1 MLGGIANGTSAG
13 PVRSDPD
20 GKACLG
26 KLRVFGRKLLKNED
40 INILIADD
48 EEMIRELI
56 DITLT
61 KEGFTCHQAASSEE
75 GLEVLKS
82 HKLDMALLDI
92 MMPGRSGIELLKDI
106 KRTTPETSVL
116 MITAMNDMDTAL
128 SCIHFGAEDYI
139 TKPFNLDRVLLTVKN
154 TLDRRRLVL
163 ENREYQANLEQKV
176 LEQTKVIRAAM
187 GEINLAYEHTLA
199 ALIRALDAREKE
211 VGSHSERVMA
221 YACLL
226 AQAAGIDEQGCTV
239 LAKGALLHDI
249 GKIGVSDNI
258 LLKPAKLD
266 EAEWEIMRQHPT
278 VGFEILSGIGY
289 FAGAA
294 ELVLSHHERY
304 DGEGY
309 PNRLHGEDIPV
320 SARIFS
326 LVDTLDAMTSDR
338 PYRKALPFQA
348 VCDEVVRCSGRQ
360 FDPKLV
366 EVFLSIPKE
375 SWETAAGKHLL

>member
-1 MLGGIANGTSAG
+1 MKG
-13 PVRSDPD
+13 
-20 GKACLG
+20 
-26 KLRVFGRKLLKNED
+26 
-40 INILIADD
+40 NILIADD

-56 DITLT
+56 HITLS
-61 KEGFTCHQAASSEE
+61 KEGFTCFQAANAEE
-75 GLEVLKS
+75 GLEIINS
-82 HKLDMALLDI
+82 HRLDMALLDI

-106 KRTTPETSVL
+106 KQITPDTTVL
-116 MITAMNDMDTAL
+116 MITAMTDMDTAL
-128 SCIHFGAEDYI
+128 ACIHCGAEDYL

-154 TLDRRRLVL
+154 TLDKRRLVL

-176 LEQTKVIRAAM
+176 REQTEVIRTVM

-221 YACLL
+221 YARLL
-226 AQAAGIDEQGCTV
+226 AEAAGIDERQRAV

-266 EAEWEIMRQHPT
+266 AAEWEIMRKHPA
-278 VGFEILSGIGY
+278 VGYEILSGIR
-289 FAGAA
+289 FFSGAA

-304 DGEGY
+304 DGTGY
-309 PNRLHGEDIPV
+309 PNGLRRSDIPV
-320 SARIFS
+320 SARIFA

-338 PYRKALPFQA
+338 PYRKALSFQA
-348 VCDEVVRCSGRQ
+348 VRDEVMRCSGLQ
-360 FDPKLV
+360 FDPDLV
-366 EVFLSIPKE
+366 GVFMGISKS
-375 SWETAAGKHLL
+375 SWEAAAGKQLL

>member
-1 MLGGIANGTSAG
+1 MKG
-13 PVRSDPD
+13 
-20 GKACLG
+20 
-26 KLRVFGRKLLKNED
+26 
-40 INILIADD
+40 NILIADD

-56 DITLT
+56 DITLS
-61 KEGFTCHQAASSEE
+61 KEGFTCHQASSAEE
-75 GLEVLKS
+75 GLEIINS
-82 HKLDMALLDI
+82 RKLDMALLDI

-106 KRTTPETSVL
+106 KECTPDTTVL

-154 TLDRRRLVL
+154 TMDKRRLVL

-176 LEQTKVIRAAM
+176 REQTEVIRTAM

-221 YACLL
+221 YARLL
-226 AQAAGIDEQGCTV
+226 AEAAGIDEQGRSI

-258 LLKPAKLD
+258 LLKPGKLD
-266 EAEWEIMRQHPT
+266 AQEWEIMRQHPA
-278 VGFEILSGIGY
+278 VGYEILTGIRY

-304 DGEGY
+304 DGDGY
-309 PNRLHGEDIPV
+309 PHGLRGESIPMC
-320 SARIFS
+320 ARIFA
-326 LVDTLDAMTSDR
+326 LADTLDAMTSDR
-338 PYRKALPFQA
+338 PYRKALSFQA
-348 VCDEVVRCSGRQ
+348 VRDEVVRCSGRQ

-366 EVFLSIPKE
+366 DIFLAVPKA
-375 SWETAAGKHLL
+375 SWEAVSGKELF

>member
-1 MLGGIANGTSAG
+1 MIG
-13 PVRSDPD
+13 
-20 GKACLG
+20 
-26 KLRVFGRKLLKNED
+26 
-40 INILIADD
+40 NILIADD
-48 EEMIRELI
+48 EDMIRELI
-56 DITLT
+56 NITLS
-61 KEGFTCHQAASSEE
+61 KEGFTCYQAASAEE
-75 GLEVLKS
+75 GLEIINS
-82 HKLDMALLDI
+82 QKLDLALLDI

-106 KRTTPETSVL
+106 KQMTPDTIVL

-128 SCIHFGAEDYI
+128 SCIHFGADDYI

-154 TLDRRRLVL
+154 TLDKRRLIL
-163 ENREYQANLEQKV
+163 ENRAYQANLEQKV
-176 LEQTKVIRAAM
+176 REQTEVIRTVM

-221 YACLL
+221 YASLL
-226 AQAAGIDEQGCTV
+226 AEASGIDELGRSV

-266 EAEWEIMRQHPT
+266 EAEWEIMRQHPA
-278 VGFEILSGIGY
+278 VGYEILAGIRY

-294 ELVLSHHERY
+294 DLVLSHHERY
-304 DGEGY
+304 DGAGY
-309 PNRLHGEDIPV
+309 PNGLRGDAIPI
-320 SARIFS
+320 SARIFA

-338 PYRKALPFQA
+338 PYRKALSFQA
-348 VCDEVVRCSGRQ
+348 VLDEVVRCSGRQ

-366 EVFLSIPKE
+366 EVFLRIPKE
-375 SWETAAGKHLL
+375 AWENAAGKILI